1 MKFRKSLSLGR
12 VLSGC
17 EQRSRLRPAFT
28 QPTAWRPITAGRALL
43 PLQMLTNSPP
53 PVARSWSFML
63 SLSSLGSLWP
73 LWSDIQLI
81 VLDDMN
87 CVNMLFR
94 LNIFNSLRQFS
105 SKLQVLGQMYF
116 SFKEKR
122 LFTFYSIMDNIWKDC
137 FFFFSCLLSWVWKCG
152 RPMLRWSSLLRK
164 HLKSN
169 HMPSDSHRCNNMSF
183 HIQWMY
189 KQGIKAT
196 SVNTEFSF
204 TWKYEWGILQFQI
217 TEA

>member
-1 MKFRKSLSLGR
+1 MVIWFSWTHHLSASSLWCGATYKDHSKWNSGNLS
-12 VLSGC
+12 VWVEFSLSGC
-17 EQRSRLRPAFT
+17 QQRSRLRPAFT

-53 PVARSWSFML
+53 PVARSCSFIL

-73 LWSDIQLI
+73 LRSDIQLI

-87 CVNMLFR
+87 CVNILFR

-122 LFTFYSIMDNIWKDC
+122 LFTFYSIMDNIWKRC
-137 FFFFSCLLSWVWKCG
+137 FFFFLFAFLSVEVWKAHVQMVFSLEKSSQVQSHAF
-152 RPMLRWSSLLRK
+152 RFPPM
-164 HLKSN
+164 
-169 HMPSDSHRCNNMSF
+169 
-183 HIQWMY
+183 
-189 KQGIKAT
+189 
-196 SVNTEFSF
+196 
-204 TWKYEWGILQFQI
+204 
-217 TEA
+217 